1 MAFTLVNNGLSRTD
15 FIGKCALKS
24 PWAVSSHVP
33 IPTELTIS
41 QICFNFLFSFFVGS
55 PPVVWCAILGLLW
68 RDLCCVDYCVLA
80 SGENLCL

>member
-1 MAFTLVNNGLSRTD
+1 MAFTLVNNDLFRTE

-41 QICFNFLFSFFVGS
+41 QICLNFLFSFFVGS
-55 PPVVWCAILGLLW
+55 PPPSGIVCLSWSSLEGLM
-68 RDLCCVDYCVLA
+68 LC
-80 SGENLCL
+80 